1 MNDQPTSPLGGDGI
15 DKIEP
20 GQSESVVFAGQ
31 GSKVEASPETPVKA
45 DADPDVLA
53 AFWEAVKRLP
63 AYGRLSYAIARDPK
77 VPNQAKGLLA
87 AGGIYLVSPIDLIPG
102 VIPVVGQLDDL
113 YVLLTALQYAVK
125 NCPAEIIAPH
135 LTSAGVTQKQI
146 EDDLASI
153 RHLVRF
159 AVVKGWKL
167 GSRAI
172 ARAGGNVTARFRKAA
187 QREKA
192 NDDQKPI

>member
-1 MNDQPTSPLGGDGI
+1 MNDQPTAPLGGDEI

-20 GQSESVVFAGQ
+20 GQSESVVFAGHEN
-31 GSKVEASPETPVKA
+31 KVAVAATAVKT
-45 DADPDVLA
+45 DADPDALA

-63 AYGRLSYAIARDPK
+63 AYGRLSYAIVRDPK

-87 AGGIYLVSPIDLIPG
+87 AGGVYLVSPIDLIPG

-125 NCPAEIIAPH
+125 NCPADVIEPH
-135 LTSAGVTQKQI
+135 LANAGVTPKQI

-153 RHLVRF
+153 RRLVRV
-159 AVVKGWKL
+159 AVVKGWKF

-172 ARAGGNVTARFRKAA
+172 VSAGERVTARIRKSA
-187 QREKA
+187 QRGKVH
-192 NDDQKPI
+192 DDQKPI